1 MTDVP
6 GTPQTPPE
14 NDSTRIDRYALLDLI
29 SVHTP
34 AEHFEGYRQFPTQLW
49 RGHDDVLDRPVSIR
63 LIRKD
68 DARMNRVL
76 GAARAAALVDDRRL
90 LRILDVLDAPG
101 DNGEAARTAIVSEW
115 ADGEHLAQ
123 RLADGALFDPTVALE
138 VIAEVSRT
146 MATSAAADIAHGRLR
161 PTALLWTEAG
171 EVRIRGLAVDAALF
185 GPIDP
190 AAPDAD
196 VDGLGC
202 LLYSMITGRW
212 PALAIDASSVHLPLA
227 PATGRTVPMP
237 SRVRAGV
244 PGEIDDLVS
253 RSVRQVARPRGALPL
268 TSSEAFAIAAGSA
281 MDYLAPVSRS
291 PHISV
296 GERLR
301 NTVSAATTVNTPVAA
316 DKTSSSTAPVDTSSD
331 GGDDRASSA
340 DRRRRSGLTGRMV
353 AVRMIGIAAAVA
365 VAWGFGWVGWQLLTS
380 DASVEQAQQA
390 AAFESVLDSE
400 ATPFEENFDSDL
412 AAVLPIV
419 DVRSYDPLG
428 DSNGDGVPDGADG
441 KERNPR
447 AELAIDADGATA
459 WLTRKY
465 DTPGVGNKGGVG
477 LIVDLGTPKQIATV
491 ELDLVGFGTDL
502 DVRVADQILDDPDL
516 WTEFA
521 SVKDAGPEIALRS
534 PRPVTGQYVL
544 VWLTGLPVIPAT
556 TSTDN
561 PRFQGGI
568 QQVSVTGIDP
578 PEQLGDQ

>member
-1 MTDVP
+1 MTDTT
-6 GTPQTPPE
+6 GTPPTPPG
-14 NDSTRIDRYALLDLI
+14 NDGTRIDRYALLDLI

-34 AEHFEGYRQFPTQLW
+34 AEQFEGYRQFPTQLW

-76 GAARAAALVDDRRL
+76 GAARAAARVDDRRL
-90 LRILDVLDAPG
+90 LRILDVLDAPSN
-101 DNGEAARTAIVSEW
+101 DGEAARTAIVSEW

-138 VIAEVSRT
+138 VIGEVSRT

-202 LLYSMITGRW
+202 LLYAMVTGRW

-268 TSSEAFAIAAGSA
+268 TSSEAFAITAGSA
-281 MDYLAPVSRS
+281 MDYLAPVSRA

-301 NTVSAATTVNTPVAA
+301 NTVTAATTANTPVSVGNDAQFEQASPDAA
-316 DKTSSSTAPVDTSSD
+316 D
-331 GGDDRASSA
+331 ASA
-340 DRRRRSGLTGRMV
+340 NRVEARQRSRLTGRTIT
-353 AVRMIGIAAAVA
+353 ARIAGFAAAIA
-365 VAWGFGWVGWQLLTS
+365 VVWGFGWVGWQLLTS
-380 DASVEQAQQA
+380 EASIDEAQQA
-390 AAFESVLDSE
+390 AAFDAVLDSE
-400 ATPFEENFDSDL
+400 ATPFEEDFDADL

-428 DSNGDGVPDGADG
+428 DSNDDGVPDGADG

-447 AELAIDADGATA
+447 AELAVDSDGTTA

-477 LIVDLGTPKQIATV
+477 LIVDLGAPKQISTV

-534 PRPVTGQYVL
+534 PRSVTGQYVL

-568 QQVSVTGIDP
+568 QQISITGLDP
-578 PEQLGDQ
+578 PEELGDQ